1 MQGQRNGTF
10 HSSSKKHPAR
20 LAPSSTKRSS
30 CMPKTGNTDDIRT
43 RSIPGVHKSRVLK
56 QKHSSKTTSF
66 DTKTE
71 VKFSK
76 LLKQKIPGKNYQV
89 DFDSRWEKFL
99 ELKNLDSARTR
110 IYHVTFWSLWKARF
124 SERKMR
130 QLEQQTRDIEASL
143 IQFNTSHHIPAKV
156 SPQDMTSEELIKMA
170 QRSVSSMNSSMR
182 TLDEIRRGSSRSGS
196 TAEQRVEQMMNRY
209 RETKR
214 RDGHTSQAAPTSEHQ
229 CRFCGSHGAMSV
241 SKVIE
246 LSSDSDS
253 DLISGRRTSRPAA
266 SREQKQTTMDDRTEL
281 SGIELLNPKSLLR
294 PEFSDEISELVTGS
308 PELSKA
314 KRGVSRLE
322 KAKVTEESSGT
333 FEDPSPK
340 PSDLER
346 QAVSPVHKQA
356 INRNGSTNS
365 KSKSPARSLSTLEKR
380 RKMWTTSVLAS
391 ELSADACLNPQ
402 VSPSRFQNSQASMVS
417 SDEKEIMQRHYET
430 YKPVSVDFPYDMFND
445 VFSPNTA
452 RRNEYLSTSPLAHV
466 FAEIA

>member
-1 MQGQRNGTF
+1 
-10 HSSSKKHPAR
+10 
-20 LAPSSTKRSS
+20 
-30 CMPKTGNTDDIRT
+30 MPKTANRDGSRT
-43 RSIPGVHKSRVLK
+43 RSIQGVHKSKVLK

-71 VKFSK
+71 VKSSK
-76 LLKQKIPGKNYQV
+76 FLKQKIPGKNYQV

-124 SERKMR
+124 SERKMQ

-170 QRSVSSMNSSMR
+170 QRSVSNLNSSMR
-182 TLDEIRRGSSRSGS
+182 TFDEMRRGNSHSGS

-214 RDGHTSQAAPTSEHQ
+214 KDGHTSQAASNIGHQ
-229 CRFCGSHGAMSV
+229 CRFCGSHGAMSL

-246 LSSDSDS
+246 LSSDNDI
-253 DLISGRRTSRPAA
+253 DLFSGRRTSRPAT
-266 SREQKQTTMDDRTEL
+266 SQDQKHTATDDRTEL

-294 PEFSDEISELVTGS
+294 PEFSDEISELVSGS

-322 KAKVTEESSGT
+322 KPKVTEESSGT
-333 FEDPSPK
+333 FEDPTSK
-340 PSDLER
+340 PSNLEL
-346 QAVSPVHKQA
+346 QTVSPVHKQV
-356 INRNGSTNS
+356 INRNSNCS
-365 KSKSPARSLSTLEKR
+365 ANRKENSPARSLSTLEKR

-430 YKPVSVDFPYDMFND
+430 YRPVSVDFPYDMFND

-452 RRNEYLSTSPLAHV
+452 RRNEYLATSPLAHV